1 MVGNSEAMVKLF
13 QRIASIAASPL
24 DVLVTGESGT
34 GKELVARALHR
45 SGRRASGKFLAI
57 DCGSLSDSLVESEL
71 FGYRKGAFTG
81 ATESRPGLFEAAH
94 GGMLFL
100 DEITNL
106 SLKLQGKLLR
116 VLQEREVCRLGEA
129 DPRKIDV
136 QII

>member
-1 MVGNSEAMVKLF
+1 MVGNSETMEKLL

-57 DCGSLSDSLVESEL
+57 DCGSLSDTLVESEL

-81 ATESRPGLFEAAH
+81 ATENRPGLFEAAQ
-94 GGMLFL
+94 GGILFL
-100 DEITNL
+100 DEISNL
-106 SLKLQGKLLR
+106 SPKLQGKLLR
-116 VLQEREVCRLGEA
+116 VLQEREIR
-129 DPRKIDV
+129 R
-136 QII
+136 